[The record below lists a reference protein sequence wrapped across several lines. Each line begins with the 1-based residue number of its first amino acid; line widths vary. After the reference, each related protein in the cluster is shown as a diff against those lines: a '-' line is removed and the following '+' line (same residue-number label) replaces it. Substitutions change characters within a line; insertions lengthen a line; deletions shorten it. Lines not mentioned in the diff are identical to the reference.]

1 MNLRSDG
8 GSPVVRP
15 VPVLRFLIG
24 SWRRPSGDNGAMGSP
39 HGDQESCAPVVLEEN
54 RQNMKRT
61 LLAMAA
67 SVAILVAACGSSS
80 TPAPAS
86 AGPTASTAAGGS
98 QTPASQ
104 TPASAAPV
112 AGTAVL
118 SGWQSSPSE
127 GNALTKTLLGFQAS
141 HPDIKVD
148 YQPVAGDYP
157 AVMATKFAS
166 ADVPDVFYVNAD
178 YAQQWIT
185 EGFLAPLDDYVAK
198 DAAFGADQF
207 FEGYE
212 SVFKGTDGKTYGF
225 AKDGNT
231 IGMAYNSA
239 IVTTAPKT
247 LDELITAAKALKGK
261 NDLKAPICL
270 NAGLDRGLAF
280 LYAQGGSL
288 LSEDG
293 KSSAITSD
301 KSKAAVQW
309 YMDLFK
315 DGLGMTASDMGAG
328 WCGEALGKKSAAIIF
343 EGGWL
348 DPFMGDTFPDV
359 KYTWDQLPTGSS
371 GSPVT
376 ISFTV
381 SYSIGADSK
390 NKDQGWA
397 LLSYLTGKDG
407 MTTWTEGGVALP
419 SRKDVPT
426 PKGKDVLAAS
436 SAFAKPGSGFM
447 AGWPDVQ
454 KAFQDA
460 FTAQIQGKKFDA
472 APVIAATDAAI
483 TKALSQ

>member
-1 MNLRSDG
+1 
-8 GSPVVRP
+8 
-15 VPVLRFLIG
+15 
-24 SWRRPSGDNGAMGSP
+24 
-39 HGDQESCAPVVLEEN
+39 
-54 RQNMKRT
+54 MKRT
-61 LLAMAA
+61 LLAMATT
-67 SVAILVAACGSSS
+67 VAVLVSACGSSA
-80 TPAPAS
+80 TQAPQS
-86 AGPTASTAAGGS
+86 AGPTASAAAGGS
-98 QTPASQ
+98 QAPG
-104 TPASAAPV
+104 SAAPV
-112 AGTAVL
+112 AGTAIL

-127 GNALTKTLLGFQAS
+127 GNALTKTLLGVQAA
-141 HPDIKVD
+141 HPEVKVD

-157 AVMATKFAS
+157 TVMATKFAS
-166 ADVPDVFYVNAD
+166 GDVPDVFYVNAD
-178 YAQQWIT
+178 YAQQWIN
-185 EGFLAPLDDYVAK
+185 EGYLAPLDDYVAK
-198 DAAFGADQF
+198 DPGFGADQF

-212 SVFKGTDGKTYGF
+212 AVFKGTDGKTYGF

-231 IGMAYNSA
+231 IGMAYNTA
-239 IVTTAPKT
+239 IATTAPKT
-247 LDELITAAKALKGK
+247 LDELITAAKALKGT

-270 NAGLDRGLAF
+270 NPGLDRGLAF

-348 DPFMGDTFPDV
+348 DPFMGETFPDV
-359 KYTWDQLPTGSS
+359 KYAWDQVPTGSS

-397 LLSYLTGKDG
+397 LLSYLAGKDG

-426 PKGKDVLAAS
+426 PKGKDVLAAG

-447 AGWPDVQ
+447 PGWPDVQ

-460 FTAQIQGKKFDA
+460 FTAQIQGKTFDSG
-472 APVIAATDAAI
+472 PVISATDAAI
-483 TKALSQ
+483 AKALAQ